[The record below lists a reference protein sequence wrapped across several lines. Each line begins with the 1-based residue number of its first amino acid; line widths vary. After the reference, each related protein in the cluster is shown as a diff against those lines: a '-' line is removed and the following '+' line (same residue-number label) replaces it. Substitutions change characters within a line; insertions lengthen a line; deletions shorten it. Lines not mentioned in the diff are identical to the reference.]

1 MKTLDILTVELVEWL
16 DNPFKRSQI
25 SDKDLAE
32 SIEQVGVKQPLA
44 AIKKDGRYL
53 IVDGNR
59 RLRIAGKLN
68 IKQLPVNIY
77 DDEDPVKLAIIL
89 NTTGKGWDQQTLGQ
103 LVASHPEALSVVPRR
118 YSGKIQG
125 IMTLMG
131 DDFKHFITN
140 YSPNAYDEGMRAAA
154 YVSRKDNKEFCK
166 KAAFWVGKHKMTRH
180 IRNAIGYNIASPADI
195 EKAIMDDK
203 PLIMRITLE

>member
-59 RLRIAGKLN
+59 RLRIARKLN

-77 DDEDPVKLAIIL
+77 DRCYGSRGCRSSSDGAGSIL
-89 NTTGKGWDQQTLGQ
+89 IS
-103 LVASHPEALSVVPRR
+103 VALTPCGA
-118 YSGKIQG
+118 
-125 IMTLMG
+125 
-131 DDFKHFITN
+131 
-140 YSPNAYDEGMRAAA
+140 
-154 YVSRKDNKEFCK
+154 
-166 KAAFWVGKHKMTRH
+166 
-180 IRNAIGYNIASPADI
+180 
-195 EKAIMDDK
+195 
-203 PLIMRITLE
+203 